1 MPDAVAAVREFN
13 RFYTR
18 RLGLLGPGYLG
29 TRHSVAEARV
39 LWELAHAGAPLEVRD
54 LRGVL
59 EMDAGHLSR
68 LLTRLEREEL
78 VTRAPSPGDGR
89 RQRVALTEQGEAAF
103 AALDRASAEQIGAEL
118 QPLGAPARARLVA
131 ALAEVRAQL
140 AGAGGELVLRGL
152 RPGDLGWVVMRNAQ
166 LYAEEHDWDASY
178 ETLVARIVA
187 DFAAQHD
194 PAREAAWI
202 AEVGGVPAGC
212 VFCVRQ
218 DDVTAR
224 LRLLLVEPWARGR
237 GVGARLV
244 GECIRFARAA
254 GYEELTLWTN
264 DPLTAARRVYER
276 AGFSLVHEDAPAPAF
291 GHVMR
296 GQTWALRLSP
306 AR

>member
-1 MPDAVAAVREFN
+1 MSDAVAAVREFN

-39 LWELAHAGAPLEVRD
+39 LWELARAGAPLEVRD
-54 LRGVL
+54 LRGAL

-68 LLTRLEREEL
+68 LLTRLEREGL

-89 RQRVALTEQGEAAF
+89 RQRVALTPEGDTAF

-118 QPLGAPARARLVA
+118 QPLGAAACARLVA
-131 ALAEVRAQL
+131 ALAEVRARL
-140 AGAGGELVLRGL
+140 AGGEDAVVLREP

-166 LYAEEHDWDASY
+166 LYAEEYGWDASY
-178 ETLVARIVA
+178 EALVAQIVA
-187 DFAAQHD
+187 GYAAGHD

-202 AEVGGVPAGC
+202 AELDGEPAGC

-218 DDVTAR
+218 DDATAK
-224 LRLLLVEPWARGR
+224 LRLLLVEPWARGS
-237 GVGARLV
+237 GLGGMLV
-244 GECIRFARAA
+244 DECVRFARAA
-254 GYEELTLWTN
+254 GYRDLTLWTN
-264 DPLTAARRVYER
+264 DPLAAARRVYER
-276 AGFSLVHEDAPAPAF
+276 AGFTLAHEDEPGPAF

-296 GQTWALRLSP
+296 AQTWTKRLR
-306 AR
+306 